1 MDTAQKSNNE
11 KKVVQ
16 IYLGTLEGLLVDE
29 PEYETKTQV
38 YTATINVT
46 TGAGETKSWNLGAAA
61 YEPKFKQTSAP
72 WEQARHI
79 VSTNDK
85 TAISAF
91 KSTI

>member
-1 MDTAQKSNNE
+1 MDTTQKTNNE
-11 KKVVQ
+11 KKIVQ

-46 TGAGETKSWNLGAAA
+46 TGTGETKSWNLGAAA

-79 VSTNDK
+79 VSTDDNK
-85 TAISAF
+85 AI
-91 KSTI
+91 